1 MSQNGKYC
9 KNPKTNRYIEIGG
22 RTWRRLMKEGIIDQ
36 GNYKDPNV
44 LYELADDNTE
54 TVEDRRA
61 HLIQEKAR
69 IVKTKKIPKG
79 YHLAMSKNKKIVY
92 QRAKMTN
99 EESSRKTA
107 DAALE
112 VVDAIQ
118 NNELEIPEDMSRTE
132 ARDYLQGLIFNQ
144 MLAGGKKFKNTK
156 LEKLGRMKKIPVI
169 SKQVRKPVRA
179 PEVLAAKQRKPR
191 SIQDYMP
198 SRRKGNP
205 LSNPP
210 TRGKLALKKPVSK
223 GRNPSKKVKFAPTV
237 KSKKEKVYYLPEEE
251 EEESEEDELVPINQY
266 SYEEE
271 PESEEE
277 EEEEYE
283 EYYEEE

>member
-198 SRRKGNP
+198 SRKA
-205 LSNPP
+205 
-210 TRGKLALKKPVSK
+210 KVKKPVVK
-223 GRNPSKKVKFAPTV
+223 KVMVRGKPQKKVKFAPTV

>member
-1 MSQNGKYC
+1 
-9 KNPKTNRYIEIGG
+9 
-22 RTWRRLMKEGIIDQ
+22 
-36 GNYKDPNV
+36 
-44 LYELADDNTE
+44 
-54 TVEDRRA
+54 
-61 HLIQEKAR
+61 
-69 IVKTKKIPKG
+69 
-79 YHLAMSKNKKIVY
+79 
-92 QRAKMTN
+92 MTN

-198 SRRKGNP
+198 SRKAKNFTEI
-205 LSNPP
+205 SHS
-210 TRGKLALKKPVSK
+210 KVKKPVVK
-223 GRNPSKKVKFAPTV
+223 KVMVRGKPQKKVKFAPTV

>member
-22 RTWRRLMKEGIIDQ
+22 RTWRRIMKEGIIDQ

-198 SRRKGNP
+198 SRKA
-205 LSNPP
+205 
-210 TRGKLALKKPVSK
+210 KVKKPVVK
-223 GRNPSKKVKFAPTV
+223 KVMVRGKPQKKVKFAPTV